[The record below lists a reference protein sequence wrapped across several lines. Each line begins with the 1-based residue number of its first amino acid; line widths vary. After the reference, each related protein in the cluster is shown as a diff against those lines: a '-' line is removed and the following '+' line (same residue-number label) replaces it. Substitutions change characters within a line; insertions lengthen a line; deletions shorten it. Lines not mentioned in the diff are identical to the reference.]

1 MRHSIKRHRK
11 NNSHKKRRGH
21 SISKMKYKCVK
32 LRSKS
37 KKHRGGA
44 TIPTTP
50 IPAPATTA
58 SLPIVIDKNNVMYS
72 CTAMPSS

>member
-1 MRHSIKRHRK
+1 
-11 NNSHKKRRGH
+11 
-21 SISKMKYKCVK
+21 MKYRCVK

-37 KKHRGGA
+37 KKRKGGA
-44 TIPTTP
+44 TTTP
-50 IPAPATTA
+50 IPATATTA